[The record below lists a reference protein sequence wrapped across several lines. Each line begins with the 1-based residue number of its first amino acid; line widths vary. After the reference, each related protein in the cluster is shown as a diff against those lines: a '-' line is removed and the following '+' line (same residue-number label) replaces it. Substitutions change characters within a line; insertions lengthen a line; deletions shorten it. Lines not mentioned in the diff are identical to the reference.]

1 MQKSMCKVAVK
12 AMGGSI
18 KSLLP
23 RAAGQRAYARIRAEA
38 YARIRADKINNEM
51 CSNFYTLLLKQD
63 TESQDKGAEKILNG
77 LRDFDKECKGPLKNL
92 LWMLV
97 SYLLAS
103 EDT

>member
-1 MQKSMCKVAVK
+1 MRKSMYKVAVK
-12 AMGGSI
+12 AMGGSR

-23 RAAGQRAYARIRAEA
+23 GAAGERAYARIW
-38 YARIRADKINNEM
+38 ADKVNNEM

-63 TESQDKGAEKILNG
+63 TDSQDKAAEKILNG
-77 LRDFDKECKGPLKNL
+77 LRQFHKECKGPLQEFTVDV
-92 LWMLV
+92 V